1 MTQGL
6 RNQGERC
13 PGESPGE
20 SALVGLQRDLQR
32 HVLSGDAAIAR
43 AVNATPAVPAATR
56 LAVYSNAYRIRLAEA
71 LAANMPRLKEL
82 LGEEQFAA
90 VAAAYVEAQPSRFA
104 SIRWFGDRLAQV
116 LGQSHPSQPWL
127 AELAR
132 WEWALAASFDAAD
145 ASAAA
150 VECLA
155 SVAPGDWAE
164 LRLQF
169 HPSVQF
175 LELATNAQALFKALS
190 EEQSPPQ
197 PTILPSPQPW
207 LLWRQDLKTQYRS
220 LAPDETAALRVMRAG
235 GTFGAMC
242 EALCEWHD
250 AGEVPLVA
258 AGMLKR
264 WIVEELLTRVGLTSA
279 APAR

>member
-1 MTQGL
+1 VT
-6 RNQGERC
+6 
-13 PGESPGE
+13 
-20 SALVGLQRDLQR
+20 ALAELQRDLQR
-32 HVLSGDAAIAR
+32 HVLSGDAAIA
-43 AVNATPAVPAATR
+43 AGVKATPTVPAATR

-82 LGEEQFAA
+82 LGDEQFGAIA
-90 VAAAYVEAQPSRFA
+90 GAYVDAHPSRFA
-104 SIRWFGDRLAQV
+104 SIRWFGDRLAEV
-116 LGQSHPSQPWL
+116 LERSQPSQPWL

-145 ASAAA
+145 ASAVG

-155 SVAPGDWAE
+155 TVAPGDWAG

-169 HPSVQF
+169 HPSVQY
-175 LELATNAQALFKALS
+175 LELATNAQALFKTLS
-190 EEQSPPQ
+190 AEQPPPQ
-197 PTILPSPQPW
+197 PAILASPQPW

-220 LAPDETAALRVMRAG
+220 LAPDETAALQVMRAG

-264 WIVEELLTRVGLTSA
+264 WIVEELLTRVGLSSA

>member
-1 MTQGL
+1 M
-6 RNQGERC
+6 
-13 PGESPGE
+13 
-20 SALVGLQRDLQR
+20 SALAGLQRDLQR
-32 HVLSGDAAIAR
+32 HVLSGDAAIVN
-43 AVNATPAVPAATR
+43 AVNDTPAVPVATR
-56 LAVYSNAYRIRLAEA
+56 LNIYSNAYRIRLADA

-82 LGEEQFAA
+82 LGEEQFGA
-90 VAAAYVEAQPSRFA
+90 VAGAYVDAHPSRFA

-116 LGQSHPSQPWL
+116 LAQSHPSQPWL

-132 WEWALAASFDAAD
+132 WEWALAASFDATD
-145 ASAAA
+145 ASAVG

-155 SVAPGDWAE
+155 AIAPGDWAE

-169 HPSVQF
+169 HPSVQY

-190 EEQSPPQ
+190 EEQQPPQ
-197 PTILPSPQPW
+197 PAVLASPQPW

-220 LAPDETAALRVMRAG
+220 LDAAESAGLRVTLAG

-242 EALCEWHD
+242 EVLCEWHD
-250 AGEVPLVA
+250 ADEVPLAA

-264 WIVEELLTRVGLTSA
+264 WIVEELLVRVSA
-279 APAR
+279 

>member
-1 MTQGL
+1 M
-6 RNQGERC
+6 
-13 PGESPGE
+13 
-20 SALVGLQRDLQR
+20 SALAGLQRDLQR
-32 HVLSGDAAIAR
+32 HVLSGDAAIADV
-43 AVNATPAVPAATR
+43 VNATPAVPAATR
-56 LAVYSNAYRIRLAEA
+56 LAVYSNAYRIRLADA

-82 LGEEQFAA
+82 LGEEQFGALA
-90 VAAAYVEAQPSRFA
+90 SAYVDAHPSRYA

-116 LGQSHPSQPWL
+116 LAQSHPAQPWL

-145 ASAAA
+145 ATAVA
-150 VECLA
+150 VEYLA
-155 SVAPGDWAE
+155 TVAPGDWAE

-169 HPSVQF
+169 HPSVQY

-190 EEQSPPQ
+190 DEQVPPQ
-197 PTILPSPQPW
+197 PAVLASALPW

-220 LAPDETAALRVMRAG
+220 LAPDETAALQVMRAG

-264 WIVEELLTRVGLTSA
+264 WIVEELLIRVSA
-279 APAR
+279 

>member
-1 MTQGL
+1 MSTL
-6 RNQGERC
+6 
-13 PGESPGE
+13 
-20 SALVGLQRDLQR
+20 AGLQRDLQR
-32 HVLSGDAAIAR
+32 HVMTGDAAIRGEIKDSA
-43 AVNATPAVPAATR
+43 AVPAETR
-56 LAVYSNAYRIRLAEA
+56 LAVYSNAYRVRLADA

-82 LGEEQFAA
+82 LGDEQFDA
-90 VAAAYVEAQPSRFA
+90 VAAQYVNTHPSRFA
-104 SIRWFGDRLAQV
+104 SIRWFGDQLADV
-116 LGQSHPSQPWL
+116 LADSHPSQPWI

-145 ASAAA
+145 ATPVGVEALAA
-150 VECLA
+150 
-155 SVAPGDWAE
+155 VAPGDWAD

-169 HPSVQF
+169 HPSVQY

-190 EEQSPPQ
+190 EEQQPPQ
-197 PTILPSPQPW
+197 PALLAKPQPW

-220 LAPDETAALRVMRAG
+220 LDPAESVALRTMRDG

-250 AGEVPLVA
+250 ADEVPLVA

-264 WIVEELLTRVGLTSA
+264 WIVEEQLTRVG
-279 APAR
+279 